1 MEETEEERL
10 DRDMTRSEAI
20 RWYRS
25 GGQQLVEQEK
35 EVANLAGTW
44 KQFHLMTRGRAEE
57 RDADQVPTR

>member
-25 GGQQLVEQEK
+25 GGQELVEQELITGQ
-35 EVANLAGTW
+35 EIA
-44 KQFHLMTRGRAEE
+44 H
-57 RDADQVPTR
+57 